1 MQRCFGVIYNI
12 CACRRCIIMTIDDME
27 FTIQPIGAE
36 IVLDKPFGTLLDI
49 PRHMVMESM
58 LFLDGVSIELKI

>member
-1 MQRCFGVIYNI
+1 
-12 CACRRCIIMTIDDME
+12 MTIDDME